1 MKLKGSVIIVTGAGS
16 GVGRSL
22 ALEYA
27 RKGAGVVCCGRRAER
42 LEETVDLI
50 KAESGEALA
59 TAADITIPDQA
70 RKAVNTAVDAFGRID
85 VLFNNAGSFRSI
97 AGVFESDPQ
106 TWWDDVR
113 VNLFGTY
120 LMTREVL
127 PQMMEKDSGI
137 IINMDGGRPPGG
149 SAYGAG
155 KAGVC
160 ELSRILIKE
169 LEMMGSSIMVFI
181 AGPGLVRTEM
191 TELQAES
198 EAGRKWIPSTYEMI
212 QNNRTRKPEEIA
224 AVTARLIELAR
235 PAWNGMSFG
244 PDTDFEELLKREM

>member
-1 MKLKGSVIIVTGAGS
+1 MKLKDSVIIVTGAGS

-22 ALEYA
+22 AIEYA
-27 RKGAGVVCCGRRAER
+27 KKGAVVVCCGRRLER
-42 LEETVDLI
+42 LEETIALI
-50 KAESGEALA
+50 KAEGGEGLA
-59 TAADITIPDQA
+59 AAADITIPGQVCE
-70 RKAVNTAVDAFGRID
+70 AVNTALDSFGRID

-97 AGVFESDPQ
+97 AGVAESDPE

-120 LMTREVL
+120 LMIREVL
-127 PQMMEKDSGI
+127 PHMMKRDSGI

-149 SAYGAG
+149 SAYGAS
-155 KAGVC
+155 KAGVS
-160 ELSRILIKE
+160 ELSRILLKE
-169 LEMMGSSIMVFI
+169 LALLESSVMVFM

-212 QNNRTRKPEEIA
+212 EKNLTRKPEEIA

-235 PAWNGMSFG
+235 PEWNGMSFG
-244 PDTDFEELLKREM
+244 PDTDFDELLKS